1 MIQPAT
7 ALTILI
13 LEQSKKV
20 KRIPC
25 LYASYKKLNVIL
37 QSHVV
42 KTTGLSKG
50 VLWNYTGPRNLTY
63 FVLIQFCCTKVL
75 CQNFPNLEIT
85 AEEVEYVLQFALG
98 KNKMFKAK
106 VIIHLS

>member
-1 MIQPAT
+1 MPT
-7 ALTILI
+7 T
-13 LEQSKKV
+13 
-20 KRIPC
+20 RN
-25 LYASYKKLNVIL
+25 LNVIL

-75 CQNFPNLEIT
+75 CQIFPNPEIT
-85 AEEVEYVLQFALG
+85 AEEVEYLLQFALG
-98 KNKMFKAK
+98 KNEIYKAM
-106 VIIHLS
+106 IIIYLS